1 MKHPGV
7 AGLLTERKGPKRKSK
22 LTPKSSPAV
31 PAKRLPTRRALT
43 IGASA
48 IGLTMFDPHT
58 FIDLFSSAGL
68 VSVEQQAQLALQF
81 VAAEKPG

>member
-1 MKHPGV
+1 
-7 AGLLTERKGPKRKSK
+7 
-22 LTPKSSPAV
+22 
-31 PAKRLPTRRALT
+31 
-43 IGASA
+43 
-48 IGLTMFDPHT
+48 MFDPHT